1 MPAMNDLLHETDREA
16 IDLLHESLAVDDPA
30 RARALLQTM
39 HVSEI
44 ADVLES
50 LPVPE
55 RSRLWH
61 LIDTAQAG
69 DVLAHLQETARISLL
84 EHMLPQEV
92 AAAARSLDADD
103 AADILQDLPE
113 DVIESVLQSL
123 DEQNRQRLASV
134 LSYPEDSAGG
144 LMNTDVIPVRADVTL
159 DVVARYL
166 RRRGAIPEGT
176 DTLMVTDR
184 ENKYLGVLPLHAL
197 LLGDPGSTVGEH
209 MVEVEG
215 IPADTPA
222 HEVTK
227 LFEQRDLFSAPVIDE
242 NDRLLGRITVDDV
255 VDVIQ
260 EEADHTLRSLGGVA
274 DEDIFTPPLWSARRR
289 VTWLGI
295 NLVTATLAALVVG
308 RFQETIAQLVTLA
321 VLMPIVANMGGV
333 AGSQTLTITIRGIA
347 LGQLGRSNLRYLL
360 LKEIG
365 VALLNGA
372 ALAALVT
379 VIAVAGFDQLELG
392 LIFGLAMALN
402 LVAAALM
409 GALIPILLK
418 NMGIDPAVAGG
429 MLLTTV
435 TDAVG
440 FFTFLGLASLLLI

>member
-1 MPAMNDLLHETDREA
+1 MNDLHHETDPET
-16 IDLLHESLAVDDPA
+16 IDLLHESLAADDTA
-30 RARALLQTM
+30 RARALLHTM

-50 LPVPE
+50 LPVTE
-55 RSRLWH
+55 RARLWH
-61 LIDTAQAG
+61 LIDPAQAG

-92 AAAARSLDADD
+92 AAAARGLDADD

-113 DVIESVLQSL
+113 DVIERVLQSL

-134 LSYPEDSAGG
+134 LSYPEDTAGG

-184 ENKYLGVLPLHAL
+184 ENKYLGALPLHAIL
-197 LLGDPGSTVGEH
+197 LADPDSTVGEH

-222 HEVTK
+222 HEVAK
-227 LFEQRDLFSAPVIDE
+227 LFEQRDLFSAPVIDA
-242 NDRLLGRITVDDV
+242 NVRLLGRITVDDV

-260 EEADHTLRSLGGVA
+260 EEADHTLRSMGGVA
-274 DEDIFTPPLWSARRR
+274 DEDIFTPALWSVRRR

-372 ALAALVT
+372 ALATLVT
-379 VIAVAGFDQLELG
+379 LIAVTGFDQLKLG

-402 LVAAALM
+402 LMAAALM
-409 GALIPILLK
+409 GALIPIFLK